1 MKDMKIKQPKSL
13 TEMVVA
19 RLRKAI
25 VDGEIGLGEN
35 ISEEK
40 LAESFGVSRTPAREA
55 LAQLQ
60 LQGLVTV
67 QSKRG
72 SFVFTPTIQDVERI
86 CEYRKMLETG
96 AARIAVGHNKG
107 ALLVSLRRILSSMA
121 QAMEHGDIVAYGQ
134 LDTDFHQAFF
144 DHCGNSYVC
153 DAYQLVSGR
162 IAALRTHLTRPAASL
177 REQSF
182 AEHQTFIELLDQ
194 ENFADF
200 ERLVMQHVDRTGEI
214 YVGAL
219 GEGTGDEKHT
229 PIFQII
235 K

>member
-1 MKDMKIKQPKSL
+1 MRHMKINQPKSL

-19 RLRKAI
+19 RLRQAI

-40 LAESFGVSRTPAREA
+40 LAESFGVSRTPVREA

-86 CEYRKMLETG
+86 CEYRKMLEVG
-96 AARIAVGHNKG
+96 AARIAISHNKG
-107 ALLVSLRRILSSMA
+107 ELLASLHSILVSME
-121 QAMEHGDIVAYGQ
+121 QAIERGDVVVYGQ
-134 LDTDFHQAFF
+134 LDTAFHQAFF

-162 IAALRTHLTRPAASL
+162 IAALRTHLTRPVASL

-182 AEHQTFIELLDQ
+182 NEHHAFVELLNQ
-194 ENFADF
+194 EDFAGF
-200 ERLVMQHVDRTGEI
+200 ERLVMQHVDRTGDI

-219 GEGTGDEKHT
+219 GEDAIKDKCF
-229 PIFQII
+229 PVFQII